1 MAGSALSAGIS
12 LGASGTLGRLR
23 RLQVG
28 YESCQGEIWLASFFA
43 DAQDRKFCLSVA
55 AFLHPLL
62 HIIRVFPVLT
72 ELFPW
77 LPYERPGSGDWLV
90 SILLTHPADSLS
102 SLMTF

>member
-1 MAGSALSAGIS
+1 M
-12 LGASGTLGRLR
+12 
-23 RLQVG
+23 G

-72 ELFPW
+72 EFFPW
-77 LPYERPGSGDWLV
+77 LPYERPGSGDWLGFLNSPDSFCRLIV
-90 SILLTHPADSLS
+90 LSDDLLRGLS
-102 SLMTF
+102 SWP